1 MKKHLLLIANILLLV
16 SLSAQKPS
24 LTKAYN
30 NFYDKDY
37 DKAKEQ
43 IDLCIADEKLAA
55 KAQTWLYKGNIEFL
69 LANREYSAKQQDQNY
84 QIRYPNAPEDAFDA
98 FEKALSINPK
108 VEAMDMMNA
117 NDALKQLY
125 PYLLVRGVDQLIA
138 KDING
143 AKRTLAKGIKSYE
156 MDTPQYPMNGEL
168 YYYYA
173 YALESLGE
181 TDEMMKYYQKALDDG
196 SQNAYVFAKLIDQYK
211 AENDRTNAEK
221 ALATAKQKNPNDMS
235 VRLLEIDY
243 AYWAGDSVK
252 AKTLLDQIDD
262 RSLTTADEMVNVAN
276 FYIKEKRYEN
286 AERLLTR
293 ANAVSPNNF
302 VILYNLGVCNYS
314 FSEYYFNR
322 QNQLA
327 LQQASNDD
335 IQTAKN
341 LSEKYLAEAANYFEQ
356 ARKLE
361 PKDVNLLNT
370 LSSCIA
376 YYANH
381 DRKKAVKMTWEYL
394 LTSNDL
400 HATAKF
406 ARFIIKQRK
415 CHPSP
420 SPNK

>member
-1 MKKHLLLIANILLLV
+1 MKRTLLLTVNVLILT
-16 SLSAQKPS
+16 SLFAQKPS

-30 NFYDKDY
+30 CFYDKDY

-43 IDLCIADEKLAA
+43 IDLCTADEKLSA

-69 LANREYSAKQQDQNY
+69 LANREYSEKQKNENY
-84 QIRYPNAPEDAFDA
+84 QILYPNAPEEAFDA

-108 VEAMDMMNA
+108 IEALDMMNA

-138 KDING
+138 KDFAG

-173 YALESLGE
+173 YTLENLGE
-181 TDEMMKYYQKALDDG
+181 TEEMMKYYQKALDDG

-211 AENDRTNAEK
+211 ENNDRVNAEK

-243 AYWAGDSVK
+243 AYWMGDSVK
-252 AKTLLDQIDD
+252 AKNLLETIDD
-262 RSLTTADEMVNVAN
+262 YSLKTAEEMVNVAN
-276 FYIKEKRYEN
+276 FHIKEKHYEK

-293 ANAVSPNNF
+293 ANAISPNNF

-314 FSEYYFNR
+314 FSEYYFTR

-327 LQQASNDD
+327 IHQGDQGEIKAAKENSERYL
-335 IQTAKN
+335 QTA
-341 LSEKYLAEAANYFEQ
+341 AEYFEQ
-356 ARKLE
+356 ARILQ
-361 PKDVNLLNT
+361 PNDLSLLNT
-370 LSSCIA
+370 LRAIYVRQQSP
-376 YYANH
+376 
-381 DRKKAVKMTWEYL
+381 KADEIDSL
-394 LTSNDL
+394 
-400 HATAKF
+400 
-406 ARFIIKQRK
+406 IKQLEK
-415 CHPSP
+415 
-420 SPNK
+420 

>member
-196 SQNAYVFAKLIDQYK
+196 SQNAYVFAGGFCVG
-211 AENDRTNAEK
+211 
-221 ALATAKQKNPNDMS
+221 M
-235 VRLLEIDY
+235 
-243 AYWAGDSVK
+243 
-252 AKTLLDQIDD
+252 
-262 RSLTTADEMVNVAN
+262 
-276 FYIKEKRYEN
+276 
-286 AERLLTR
+286 
-293 ANAVSPNNF
+293 
-302 VILYNLGVCNYS
+302 
-314 FSEYYFNR
+314 
-322 QNQLA
+322 
-327 LQQASNDD
+327 
-335 IQTAKN
+335 
-341 LSEKYLAEAANYFEQ
+341 
-356 ARKLE
+356 
-361 PKDVNLLNT
+361 
-370 LSSCIA
+370 
-376 YYANH
+376 
-381 DRKKAVKMTWEYL
+381 RKKPWPWQSRRIPT
-394 LTSNDL
+394 T
-400 HATAKF
+400 
-406 ARFIIKQRK
+406 
-415 CHPSP
+415 
-420 SPNK
+420 

>member
-1 MKKHLLLIANILLLV
+1 MKRTLLLTVNVLILT
-16 SLSAQKPS
+16 SLFAQKPS

-30 NFYDKDY
+30 CFYDKDY

-43 IDLCIADEKLAA
+43 IDLCTADEKLSA

-69 LANREYSAKQQDQNY
+69 LANREYSEKQKNESY
-84 QIRYPNAPEDAFDA
+84 QILYPNAPEEAFDA

-108 VEAMDMMNA
+108 IEALDMMNA

-138 KDING
+138 KDFAG

-173 YALESLGE
+173 YTLENLGE
-181 TDEMMKYYQKALDDG
+181 TEEMMKYYQKALDDG

-211 AENDRTNAEK
+211 EKNDRVNAEK

-243 AYWAGDSVK
+243 AYWMGDSVK
-252 AKTLLDQIDD
+252 AKNLLETIDD
-262 RSLTTADEMVNVAN
+262 YSLKTAEEMVNVAN
-276 FYIKEKRYEN
+276 FHIKEKHYEK

-293 ANAVSPNNF
+293 ANAISPNNF

-314 FSEYYFNR
+314 FSEYYFTR

-327 LQQASNDD
+327 IHQGDQGEIKAAKENSERYL
-335 IQTAKN
+335 QTA
-341 LSEKYLAEAANYFEQ
+341 AEYFEQ
-356 ARKLE
+356 ARILQ
-361 PKDVNLLNT
+361 PNDLSLLNT
-370 LSSCIA
+370 LRAIYVRQQSP
-376 YYANH
+376 
-381 DRKKAVKMTWEYL
+381 KADEIDSL
-394 LTSNDL
+394 
-400 HATAKF
+400 
-406 ARFIIKQRK
+406 IKQLEK
-415 CHPSP
+415 
-420 SPNK
+420 

>member
-1 MKKHLLLIANILLLV
+1 MKRTLLLTVNVLILT
-16 SLSAQKPS
+16 SLFAQKPS

-30 NFYDKDY
+30 CFYDKDY

-43 IDLCIADEKLAA
+43 IDLCTADEKLSA

-69 LANREYSAKQQDQNY
+69 LANREYSEKQKNENY
-84 QIRYPNAPEDAFDA
+84 QILYPNAPEEAFDA

-108 VEAMDMMNA
+108 IEALDMMNA

-138 KDING
+138 KDFAG

-173 YALESLGE
+173 YTLENLGE
-181 TDEMMKYYQKALDDG
+181 TEEMMKYYQKALDDG

-211 AENDRTNAEK
+211 EKNDRVNAEK

-243 AYWAGDSVK
+243 AYWMGDSVK
-252 AKTLLDQIDD
+252 AKNLLETIDD
-262 RSLTTADEMVNVAN
+262 YSLKTAEEMVNVAN
-276 FYIKEKRYEN
+276 FHIKEKHYEK

-293 ANAVSPNNF
+293 ANAISPNNF

-314 FSEYYFNR
+314 LSEYYFTR

-327 LQQASNDD
+327 IHQGDQGEIKAAKENSERYL
-335 IQTAKN
+335 QTA
-341 LSEKYLAEAANYFEQ
+341 AEYFEQ
-356 ARKLE
+356 ARILQ
-361 PKDVNLLNT
+361 PNDLSLLNT
-370 LSSCIA
+370 LRAIYVRQQSP
-376 YYANH
+376 
-381 DRKKAVKMTWEYL
+381 KADEIDSL
-394 LTSNDL
+394 
-400 HATAKF
+400 
-406 ARFIIKQRK
+406 IKQLEK
-415 CHPSP
+415 
-420 SPNK
+420 